1 MNASTEAGAQGAKR
15 WLLLIHQLP
24 PKPDYVRVKVRRRLQ
39 KLGAALLKNSV
50 YVLPWSEESLEDF
63 EWLAKEIDADGGEA
77 TICAATFVS
86 GVSDADVERLLAS
99 ARAPGTE
106 VRGGAAAA
114 VEGSTW
120 VTRRDVFIDRMASAW
135 LIRRF
140 IDTRATF
147 KFVANDYRPRD
158 GELRFDMYRGEYT
171 HVADRCTFETLLVE
185 FGLDDSGLVAIGEI
199 VHDLDLKDDK
209 FGRPE
214 AAGIGAVIRGI
225 ALSTTDDAQRLE
237 RGAPVFDGLY
247 DLMRT
252 SG

>member
-1 MNASTEAGAQGAKR
+1 MNASPEAGAQGGRR

-50 YVLPWSEESLEDF
+50 YVLPWSEEALEDF
-63 EWLAKEIDADGGEA
+63 HWLAREIEADGGEA
-77 TICAATFVS
+77 TICGATFLA
-86 GVSDADVERLLAS
+86 GVSDEDVDALLAS
-99 ARAPGTE
+99 GRAPAPE
-106 VRGGAAAA
+106 ARLGAAAA
-114 VEGSTW
+114 VEGATW
-120 VTRRDVFIDRMASAW
+120 VTRRGVFIDRMASAW

-140 IDTRATF
+140 IDPRATF
-147 KFVANDYRPRD
+147 KFVSNDYRPKE

-185 FGLDDSGLVAIGEI
+185 FGLDDPALVAIGEI

-209 FGRPE
+209 YGRTE
-214 AAGIGAVIRGI
+214 TAGVGAVVRGI

-247 DLMRT
+247 DLLRA
-252 SG
+252 G